1 MRKLLL
7 LTLVLMGYALHGQCT
22 GCTITDPSDPNYHFP
37 DNETICFTTNM
48 TFNNP
53 TFGSNVK
60 VCIAPGVTVTFQ
72 NNFTGIANAMIYFDV
87 HGSLLFSQAASVVAD
102 INVHVFSTGNV
113 SMSSGNGNFTLN
125 GQQNVI
131 VNEGVI
137 EMGVLQF
144 GDNTTNT
151 VDNYGNFTINGNM
164 NMSNSAV
171 TYFRNEGGGLMF
183 LSGNY
188 TNNEN
193 SVYIN
198 CGSIISGNGFNING
212 GAILNTGVFASNG
225 DINMSGNSSEIY
237 NFGLFTSNGSMNNAP
252 ADAVI
257 YNEGKM
263 SISHYQGGNATF
275 TGPSS
280 SSKKGY
286 IEVLNPIQVNNAVL
300 GPNLDFKLFSGT
312 SNPSTV
318 FMNSNPSFLTNVTF
332 DCASTGSC
340 SAPLVINPGFC
351 PALDGDLPP
360 MAVDDSYTIN
370 AGSTSTGIV
379 LDNDFEAYNGPQA
392 TIANVIMSQIS
403 TSNPNITLN
412 TTDGH
417 VTVAPG
423 TPAGTYTLTY
433 QICQQSDPT
442 NCDTAVDTIIVPGAG
457 TTPCYKP
464 AITAGTILPSS
475 LGITG
480 LGRANS
486 GDTNWPG
493 ARKGAWMVLE
503 SKTKGFVLN
512 RLSDTQVAA
521 IPAADLKEG
530 MIVYNTTQNCLQINI
545 DGTSTGWKC
554 FNNQTC
560 PD

>member
-1 MRKLLL
+1 MRKIIL
-7 LTLVLMGYALHGQCT
+7 LTFIFISYILQAQCT
-22 GCTITDPSDPNYHFP
+22 GCTVTNPTDPNYHFP
-37 DNETICFTTNM
+37 DNTTVCFSSNM

-60 VCIAPGVTVTFQ
+60 VCIASGVTVTFQ
-72 NNFTGIANAMIYFDV
+72 NNISGVNNAMTYFDV
-87 HGSLLFSQAASVVAD
+87 HGTLLFSQAITAVAD
-102 INVHVFSTGNV
+102 LNVHVFSTGNV
-113 SMSSGNGNFTLN
+113 SMSSGNGNFTMN
-125 GQQNVI
+125 GVQNI
-131 VNEGVI
+131 IINEGTI

-151 VDNYGNFTINGNM
+151 VDNYGTLTINGNM

-171 TYFRNEGGGLMF
+171 THFRNEVGGIISLT
-183 LSGNY
+183 GNY
-188 TNNEN
+188 SNNEN

-198 CGSIISGNGFNING
+198 CGTINSNSGFNING
-212 GAILNTGVFASNG
+212 GSIFNTGTFTSGG
-225 DINMSGNSSEIY
+225 DINMSGNSSMIY
-237 NFGLFTSNGSMNNAP
+237 NFGLFSSSGSMNNAP
-252 ADAVI
+252 SDAVI

-263 SISHYQGGNATF
+263 VINQYQGGNATIQ
-275 TGPSS
+275 GPSS
-280 SSKKGY
+280 SAKKGY
-286 IEVLNPIQVNNAVL
+286 IEVFNPIQVNNAAL
-300 GPNLDFKLFSGT
+300 GPNLDFKRSSGV
-312 SNPSTV
+312 SDPSTV
-318 FMNSNPSFLTNVTF
+318 FMNSNPTYLANVTF
-332 DCASTGSC
+332 DCASTNNC
-340 SAPLVINPGFC
+340 SAPLVLNPGFC
-351 PALDGDLPP
+351 PAINGDLPP

-379 LDNDFEAYNGPQA
+379 LDNDFETYNGPQA
-392 TIANVIMSQIS
+392 TIINVIISQIS
-403 TSNPNITLN
+403 TSNPNVTLN

-417 VTVAPG
+417 ITVAPG
-423 TPAGTYTLTY
+423 TPSGTYTLVY
-433 QICQQSDPT
+433 QICQQADPA
-442 NCDTAVDTIIVPGAG
+442 NCDTAFDTVIVPGG
-457 TTPCYKP
+457 GITSCYKP
-464 AITAGTILPSS
+464 AVNSGTVLPSN

-512 RLSDTQVAA
+512 RLTDAQIAA

-530 MIVYNTTQNCLQINI
+530 MIVYNTTQNCLQVNI
-545 DGTSTGWKC
+545 DGTSTGWRC